1 MGTEPIF
8 SVFINL
14 AILATVSA
22 GTQQTG
28 SPVITSLHFFT
39 RFSSHGRCYSRA
51 ERFDIKDIEY
61 AAARVMHGTAR
72 VVMTAIASGAAT
84 GATPSPVGGKR
95 PVMEMAIRPKDS

>member
-1 MGTEPIF
+1 ML

-14 AILATVSA
+14 AILATVSV

-28 SPVITSLHFFT
+28 SAVITSLHFFT

-51 ERFDIKDIEY
+51 ERFGIKDIEY

-72 VVMTAIASGAAT
+72 VAMTAMASGAAT
-84 GATPSPVGGKR
+84 GAKP
-95 PVMEMAIRPKDS
+95 